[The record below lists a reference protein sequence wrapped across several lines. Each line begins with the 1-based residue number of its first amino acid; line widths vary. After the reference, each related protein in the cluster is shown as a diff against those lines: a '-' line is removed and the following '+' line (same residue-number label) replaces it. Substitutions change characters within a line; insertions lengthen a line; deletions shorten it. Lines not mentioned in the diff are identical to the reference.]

1 MKTTKLIFAF
11 ATCLLMTFQ
20 TLSQT
25 TSIKEPRVKTLV
37 NANDTFI
44 VFKLNDAKVL
54 LTDVLIKAEND
65 TLITEYEHIDS
76 LKSVKIELQDTIIE
90 YLKLKIVQQEKIER
104 NLNTVIENKDLEV
117 AILNGTIEK
126 QKTEIKKQ
134 KFYKLI
140 GFTAAIALPILVI
153 IFL

>member
-1 MKTTKLIFAF
+1 
-11 ATCLLMTFQ
+11 MTFQ

-104 NLNTVIENKDLEV
+104 NLNAVIENKDLEV

>member
-1 MKTTKLIFAF
+1 
-11 ATCLLMTFQ
+11 MTFQ

-104 NLNTVIENKDLEV
+104 NLNAVIENKDLEV

-140 GFTAAIALPILVI
+140 GFTAAIALPILAI

>member
-1 MKTTKLIFAF
+1 
-11 ATCLLMTFQ
+11 MTFQ

-44 VFKLNDAKVL
+44 VFKLNDAKDL
-54 LTDVLIKAEND
+54 LTDVLIKVKND
-65 TLITEYEHIDS
+65 TLISEYEHIDS
-76 LKSVKIELQDTIIE
+76 LKSIKIELQDTIIE

-104 NLNTVIENKDLEV
+104 NLNAVIENKDLEV

>member
-1 MKTTKLIFAF
+1 
-11 ATCLLMTFQ
+11 MTFQ

-44 VFKLNDAKVL
+44 VFKLNDAKIL
-54 LTDVLIKAEND
+54 LTDVLIKVKND
-65 TLITEYEHIDS
+65 TLISEYEHIDS
-76 LKSVKIELQDTIIE
+76 LKSIKIGLQDTIIE

-104 NLNTVIENKDLEV
+104 NLNAVIENKDLEV

>member
-1 MKTTKLIFAF
+1 
-11 ATCLLMTFQ
+11 MTFQ

-44 VFKLNDAKVL
+44 VFKLNDAKDL
-54 LTDVLIKAEND
+54 LTDVLIKVKND
-65 TLITEYEHIDS
+65 TLISEYEHIDS
-76 LKSVKIELQDTIIE
+76 LKSIKIGLQDTIIE

-104 NLNTVIENKDLEV
+104 NLNAVIENKDLEV

>member
-1 MKTTKLIFAF
+1 
-11 ATCLLMTFQ
+11 MTFQ

-44 VFKLNDAKVL
+44 VFKLNDAKDL
-54 LTDVLIKAEND
+54 LTDVLIKVKND
-65 TLITEYEHIDS
+65 TLISEYEHIDS
-76 LKSVKIELQDTIIE
+76 LKSVKIGLQDTIIE

-104 NLNTVIENKDLEV
+104 NLNAVIENKDLEV

>member
-1 MKTTKLIFAF
+1 
-11 ATCLLMTFQ
+11 MTFQ

-76 LKSVKIELQDTIIE
+76 LKSVKIKLQDTIIE

-104 NLNTVIENKDLEV
+104 NLNAVIENKDLEV

-140 GFTAAIALPILVI
+140 GFTAAIALPILAI

>member
-1 MKTTKLIFAF
+1 
-11 ATCLLMTFQ
+11 MTFQ

-25 TSIKEPRVKTLV
+25 TLIKEPRVKTLV

-44 VFKLNDAKVL
+44 VFKLNDAKDL
-54 LTDVLIKAEND
+54 LTDVLIKVKND
-65 TLITEYEHIDS
+65 TLISEYEHIDS
-76 LKSVKIELQDTIIE
+76 LKSIKIELQDTIIE

-104 NLNTVIENKDLEV
+104 NLNAVIENKDLEV